1 MVRIVIRCRIRRRSN
16 AAAALSR
23 TNLIQSGHQEGEIV
37 SNQESSSHRRG
48 RLSINGG
55 PWAFQPHICPK
66 QTHRGNAAATAHKI
80 LTHETLFRL
89 SIVGDLLGQV
99 IFICLAITLYRLLS
113 DVNKTWARLMVGFVL
128 VSAAVGLLNALN
140 NIAALML
147 FQGADFLAVIARP
160 QRDALAMLFVR
171 LHTQGHFINEIF
183 WGLWLF
189 PFGLL
194 VFRSGFLPRFLGIWL
209 MLACSGWLAL
219 SLIALLI
226 PPYYNAAFRIE
237 QPVMFGELA
246 IMLLASDQRRQ
257 GANRGGR
264 SQLNEIINMN
274 TNATSERTVEMSPL
288 FKARTAG
295 VLYLILIV
303 AAGFM
308 EFFVRDRLVFSGD
321 AVATATNILAHEW
334 LWRSGQALC
343 SSTSHAIPAW
353 R

>member
-1 MVRIVIRCRIRRRSN
+1 MYPTKKAARIAGADYLSMVVLGPFSLIYVPNKLIV
-16 AAAALSR
+16 
-23 TNLIQSGHQEGEIV
+23 
-37 SNQESSSHRRG
+37 
-48 RLSINGG
+48 
-55 PWAFQPHICPK
+55 
-66 QTHRGNAAATAHKI
+66 RGNAAATAHKI

-246 IMLLASDQRRQ
+246 IMLWLLIK
-257 GANRGGR
+257 GVKVP
-264 SQLNEIINMN
+264 
-274 TNATSERTVEMSPL
+274 TV
-288 FKARTAG
+288 A
-295 VLYLILIV
+295 V
-303 AAGFM
+303 AAS
-308 EFFVRDRLVFSGD
+308 L
-321 AVATATNILAHEW
+321 T
-334 LWRSGQALC
+334 RSL
-343 SSTSHAIPAW
+343 T
-353 R
+353 